1 VDLLSPIKSK
11 RKTEANLTSTLL
23 FIFFIFFIFY
33 SSLHFASDVLE
44 HPSHQKMSTHRL
56 SRIETKAAK
65 QSVEQREYAQD
76 GKPAAVQMED
86 MGNLSEDP
94 SEDFIDPRIE
104 KNVVRKLDRRVVP
117 WLFGMFLLCFLDRA
131 NIGNA
136 KIEGLG
142 EDLHLTSNQ
151 FNIALA
157 VFFIPYILVE
167 VRYLP

>member
-1 VDLLSPIKSK
+1 
-11 RKTEANLTSTLL
+11 
-23 FIFFIFFIFY
+23 
-33 SSLHFASDVLE
+33 
-44 HPSHQKMSTHRL
+44 MSTHRL
-56 SRIETKAAK
+56 SRVESKAAK
-65 QSVEQREYAQD
+65 PAVEQTEYLGD
-76 GKPAAVQMED
+76 TKLTTVQLETIGDLPED
-86 MGNLSEDP
+86 L
-94 SEDFIDPRIE
+94 IDSRIE
-104 KNVVRKLDRRVVP
+104 KDVVRKLDRRVVP

-167 VRYLP
+167 VTFPPWRHQNQ

>member
-1 VDLLSPIKSK
+1 
-11 RKTEANLTSTLL
+11 
-23 FIFFIFFIFY
+23 
-33 SSLHFASDVLE
+33 
-44 HPSHQKMSTHRL
+44 MSTNRL
-56 SRIETKAAK
+56 SRVESKAAK
-65 QSVEQREYAQD
+65 SVVEEIEFDQD
-76 GKPAAVQMED
+76 GKLTAMRMETIGD
-86 MGNLSEDP
+86 LPEDL
-94 SEDFIDPRIE
+94 IDPGIE
-104 KNVVRKLDRRVVP
+104 KEVVRRLDRRVVP

-167 VRYLP
+167 VKLSN